1 MKKSASQKRIT
12 TRKPNETLAHFQ
24 DRVGVPTTGDRVKRA
39 MHSLTLIAAAAG
51 SEPDGCDVGDILD
64 AVHVAAKKAQ
74 EELFW
79 LTQMAPAGLD
89 ALAPD
94 SDQENRLK
102 RTA

>member
-24 DRVGVPTTGDRVKRA
+24 DRVGVPTIGDRVKRA
-39 MHSLTLIAAAAG
+39 MHS
-51 SEPDGCDVGDILD
+51 
-64 AVHVAAKKAQ
+64 
-74 EELFW
+74 

-94 SDQENRLK
+94 SDQANRLK